1 MSRVEPFR
9 RARLGALALAA
20 LVVAARAPDVD
31 AGGTLP
37 AELAVTLAS
46 TATPDANGVREAL
59 FIDVYACSIFTAD
72 DGQALLARDFS
83 EPVTIRFDI
92 TTDMLPDAAPA
103 PWQSAL
109 DPVLDETQAAAL
121 ARAFRS
127 FGDGD
132 ALVFGFVPDTGTFV
146 YANRERLFHAPGDAL
161 VRAVTDMLL
170 GTDPVSPALR
180 NELISDLEE

>member
-1 MSRVEPFR
+1 MSHVEPSR
-9 RARLGALALAA
+9 RARLGALGLAA
-20 LVVAARAPDVD
+20 LALLARAPDGA

-37 AELAVTLAS
+37 VELATTLAS
-46 TATPDANGVREAL
+46 NATPDANAVREAL
-59 FIDVYACSIFTAD
+59 FIDVYACSIFTPD
-72 DGQALLARDFS
+72 EGQALLVRDFS

-92 TTDMLPDAAPA
+92 TTDMLPNAAPA

-109 DPVLDETQAAAL
+109 DPVLDDAQAAAL
-121 ARAFRS
+121 AEAFRS

-132 ALVFGFVPDTGTFV
+132 ALVFGFVPDTGTLV
-146 YANRERLFHAPGDAL
+146 YANGERLFHSPGNAL

-180 NELISDLEE
+180 NELIGDLQE